1 MKRRDAARLL
11 GGAVAA
17 WPFAAQAQQPAMP
30 IIGFLHSGSP
40 EQNVKRLAAFRKGL
54 SAAGFV
60 EGKNVAIDFR
70 WAAGQNARLP
80 ELAAELI
87 AQRVAVITALSS
99 TPAAVAAKAA
109 TNTIPIYFLIADPPV
124 QLGLVA
130 SMNRPGGNATG
141 IVTLNVEL
149 VPKRLELLREMAP
162 QTSVLAV
169 LVNPNHPAAKAVSGA
184 VQATAG
190 TLGVQSQVLEAVTD
204 AEIEAAYAALKP
216 ASALLVA
223 TDPSFFVRRAKLV
236 ALSARHAVPTMFDNS
251 EAVGAGGLLSYGAN
265 IESLWERAGA
275 NVARILKGEK
285 PADLPVE
292 QATKFNLVV
301 NLKTAKALGLQ
312 VPSKLLAMADDVI
325 E

>member
-1 MKRRDAARLL
+1 MKRRKVARLL
-11 GGAVAA
+11 GGAAA
-17 WPFAAQAQQPAMP
+17 TWPFIAQAQQPAMP
-30 IIGFLHSGSP
+30 VIGFLHSGSP

-54 SAAGFV
+54 NAAGFV

-70 WAAGQNARLP
+70 WAAGQNARLA

-87 AQRVAVITALSS
+87 AKPVAVITALSS

-109 TNTIPIYFLIADPPV
+109 TSTVPIYFLIAEPPV

-141 IVTLNVEL
+141 ITTLNIEL
-149 VPKRLELLREMAP
+149 VPKRLELLREMVP
-162 QTSVLAV
+162 QASVLAV
-169 LVNPNHPAAKAVSGA
+169 LVNPNHPSAKAVSDA
-184 VQATAG
+184 LQATAKM
-190 TLGVQSQVLEAVTD
+190 LGVQSQVLQAVTD
-204 AEIEAAYAALKP
+204 EQIEAAYGSIKSG
-216 ASALLVA
+216 SALLVA

-236 ALSARHAVPTMFDNS
+236 ALSARHAVPTMFDNRD
-251 EAVGAGGLLSYGAN
+251 AVSAGGLLYYGAN
-265 IESLWERAGA
+265 VETLWERAGT

-285 PADLPVE
+285 PAALPIE
-292 QATKFNLVV
+292 QATKFDLAI

-312 VPSKLLAMADDVI
+312 VPPKLLAMADDVI

>member
-1 MKRRDAARLL
+1 MKRRKVARLL
-11 GGAVAA
+11 GGAAA
-17 WPFAAQAQQPAMP
+17 TWPFIAQAQQPAMP
-30 IIGFLHSGSP
+30 VIGFLHSGSP

-54 SAAGFV
+54 NAAGFV

-70 WAAGQNARLP
+70 WAAGQNARLA

-87 AQRVAVITALSS
+87 AKPVAVITALSS

-109 TNTIPIYFLIADPPV
+109 TSTVPIYFLIAEPPV

-141 IVTLNVEL
+141 ITTLNIEL
-149 VPKRLELLREMAP
+149 VPKRLELLREMVP
-162 QTSVLAV
+162 QASVLAV
-169 LVNPNHPAAKAVSGA
+169 LVNPSHPSAKAVSDA
-184 VQATAG
+184 LQATAKM
-190 TLGVQSQVLEAVTD
+190 LGVQSQVLQAVTD
-204 AEIEAAYAALKP
+204 EQIEAAYGSIKP
-216 ASALLVA
+216 GSALLVA

-251 EAVGAGGLLSYGAN
+251 DAVSAGGLLYYGAN
-265 IESLWERAGA
+265 IETLWERAGT

-285 PADLPVE
+285 PAGLPVE
-292 QATKFNLVV
+292 QATKFDLAI

-312 VPSKLLAMADDVI
+312 VPPKLLAMADDVI

>member
-1 MKRRDAARLL
+1 MRRRAVTRLI
-11 GGAVAA
+11 GGAAGL
-17 WPFAAQAQQPAMP
+17 WPLVVYAQQPAMP
-30 IIGFLHSGSP
+30 VIGFLHSGSP
-40 EQNVKRLAAFRKGL
+40 EQNVNRLAAFRKGL
-54 SAAGFV
+54 AAAGFV
-60 EGKNVAIDFR
+60 EGRNVAIDFR
-70 WAAGQNARLP
+70 WAAGQNTRLP

-87 AQRVAVITALSS
+87 ARKVAIITALSS

-109 TNTIPIYFLIADPPV
+109 TSTIPIYFLIADPPM

-141 IVTLNVEL
+141 IITLNIEL

-162 QTSVLAV
+162 QAPVLAV
-169 LVNPNHPAAKAVSGA
+169 LVNPNHPSAKAVSDA

-190 TLGVQSQVLEAVTD
+190 TLGVPSQILQAVTD
-204 AEIEAAYAALKP
+204 EEIEAAYASIKP
-216 ASALLVA
+216 GSALLIA

-236 ALSARHAVPTMFDNS
+236 ALSALRAVPTMFDNAD
-251 EAVGAGGLLSYGAN
+251 AVRSGGLLYYGAN
-265 IESLWERAGA
+265 IETLWERAGV

-292 QATKFNLVV
+292 QATKFDLAI
-301 NLKTAKALGLQ
+301 NLKTAKALGLP
-312 VPSKLLAMADDVI
+312 VSPKLLAMADDVI